1 VTLLAVSFT
10 FLVTTLP
17 RFIMPKISA
26 KFDVCGQTDRQTDK
40 QTDTLIAILISPT
53 EGGITSVSE
62 AL

>member
-26 KFDVCGQTDRQTDK
+26 KFDVCGQTDRQTDR